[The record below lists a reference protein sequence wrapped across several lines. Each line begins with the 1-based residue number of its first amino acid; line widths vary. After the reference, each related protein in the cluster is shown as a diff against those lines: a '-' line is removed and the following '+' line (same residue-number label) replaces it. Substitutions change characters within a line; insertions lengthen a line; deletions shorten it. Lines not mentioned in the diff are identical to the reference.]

1 MSDDNSPVFEKG
13 YPSYN
18 AVNEVKAILK
28 LNGGRGALLCNG
40 CDVILSY
47 GSDHNT
53 ETEHYCGECY
63 NDYMGRKM
71 IKDKDN
77 KVASPYGGLGAPSKT
92 MSLAKLMEME
102 IKTLNNSYYASLNRI
117 KDLVDQQGVLVDE
130 IHELK
135 LQLKELKDNANI

>member
-53 ETEHYCGECY
+53 ETEHYCGECCK
-63 NDYMGRKM
+63 DYRRGKM
-71 IKDKDN
+71 IKDKEN
-77 KVASPYGGLGAPSKT
+77 EVASPYGGLGAPSKT

-117 KDLVDQQGVLVDE
+117 KDLVEENQ
-130 IHELK
+130 ELK

>member
-1 MSDDNSPVFEKG
+1 MSNDNSPVFEKG
-13 YPSYN
+13 YPVY
-18 AVNEVKAILK
+18 AGNEVKAILK

-53 ETEHYCGECY
+53 ETEHYCGECCK
-63 NDYMGRKM
+63 DYRRGKM
-71 IKDKDN
+71 IKDKEN
-77 KVASPYGGLGAPSKT
+77 EVASPYGGLGAPSKT

-117 KDLVDQQGVLVDE
+117 KDLVEENQ
-130 IHELK
+130 ELK

>member
-53 ETEHYCGECY
+53 ETEHYCGECCK
-63 NDYMGRKM
+63 DYSRGKM
-71 IKDKDN
+71 IKDKEN
-77 KVASPYGGLGAPSKT
+77 EVASPYGGLGAPSKT

-117 KDLVDQQGVLVDE
+117 KDLVEENQ
-130 IHELK
+130 ELK

>member
-13 YPSYN
+13 YPSYS
-18 AVNEVKAILK
+18 AVNEVNARLK

-53 ETEHYCGECY
+53 ETEHYCGECCK
-63 NDYMGRKM
+63 DYRRGKM
-71 IKDKDN
+71 IKDKEN
-77 KVASPYGGLGAPSKT
+77 EVASPYGGLGAPSKT

-117 KDLVDQQGVLVDE
+117 KDLVEENQ
-130 IHELK
+130 ELK